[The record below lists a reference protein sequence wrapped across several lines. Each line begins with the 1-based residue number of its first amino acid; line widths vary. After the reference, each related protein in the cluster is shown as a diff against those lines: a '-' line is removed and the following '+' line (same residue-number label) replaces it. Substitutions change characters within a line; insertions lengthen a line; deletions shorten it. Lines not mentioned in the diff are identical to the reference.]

1 MKIHS
6 NIPKL
11 QQGGA
16 ALPFVSWTPVPD
28 TPYSAA
34 TSSSVSQ
41 EKKKEALKVEDVIP
55 KEMIEALKQKGLPSD
70 MTVFTESIMSLFND
84 PVYKIT
90 GQLNPA
96 TLSTRYLSIVN
107 KMNNIAFN
115 KELYDKSIDRLQQ
128 NGGLYDIAVSNT
140 GRMIVQNLE
149 DGQITQVSPDEYYK
163 KLGSYKAIS
172 NGDLAHIR
180 AYNPSMAFSSD
191 VFFVLNN
198 GMGQETLQKYI
209 NSAISNLGST
219 SNNIEGYT
227 KVQKDRIQNGLSE
240 LVNNDIVAAA
250 IVQDGV
256 YKLTHEQQSNVEQA
270 QEALKYLYTSLPM
283 AAKNYLRAKA
293 AEQGIDPDEAAEKI
307 LVPFISSKFNSSR
320 TIKFDYDKQA
330 SDASGSDKSLT
341 PITQIQEGYMG
352 WNSGAKRNFVFNP
365 GSGYQFSTDVTHLD
379 ALKTLDQKGVV
390 KSGRLDEI
398 LSNST
403 LAAGDKNSIY
413 FGSKKVNQEDL
424 AKIIYKDDGGLNF
437 ARLPYVYGEDGSIM
451 PDFDAITKIE
461 EIEGT
466 VDPNITPQQKREL
479 YKKAGIENWY
489 GIAEHPEQFEKAG
502 RTAMF
507 MIVNAMAINAENSNF
522 ENPYVEK
529 KDSNYDYYLKYINR
543 VINENTDKDG
553 KIDLNDGWFS
563 WSRDGIYSGTLY
575 IAANNNPMSPQ
586 SIVGEVYT
594 NKSDN
599 YRDNIVKIGNNTIK
613 SSLTLP
619 NE

>member
-34 TSSSVSQ
+34 TLSSVSQ
-41 EKKKEALKVEDVIP
+41 EKKKEALKVEDIIP

-84 PVYKIT
+84 PVYKMT

-128 NGGLYDIAVSNT
+128 NGGLYDVAVSNT
-140 GRMIVQNLE
+140 GRMVVQDLE
-149 DGQITQVSPDEYYK
+149 TGQITQVSPDEYYK

-209 NSAISNLGST
+209 NNAISNLGST

-307 LVPFISSKFNSSR
+307 LVPFISSKFNSTR

-330 SDASGSDKSLT
+330 SDASGLGGDSDKNT
-341 PITQIQEGYMG
+341 IKIDQQDQIYEGVRS
-352 WNSGAKRNFVFNP
+352 SGSSQNIILNTGSNYEFKLP
-365 GSGYQFSTDVTHLD
+365 GIHIN
-379 ALKTLDQKGVV
+379 ALKTLNQE
-390 KSGRLDEI
+390 EI
-398 LSNST
+398 TGSERMDKVLQNST
-403 LAAGDKNSIY
+403 LSAGNQGNMWFGGKKLSPKDTNKLIYDPEAGLNAAYVPI
-413 FGSKKVNQEDL
+413 
-424 AKIIYKDDGGLNF
+424 KDDG
-437 ARLPYVYGEDGSIM
+437 S
-451 PDFDAITKIE
+451 PDFDALEAITKVQDEIKRNPNMSEQEKRQKFKDKDIE
-461 EIEGT
+461 QYY
-466 VDPNITPQQKREL
+466 DL
-479 YKKAGIENWY
+479 YKD
-489 GIAEHPEQFEKAG
+489 EKSLYNSNKVKLFY
-502 RTAMF
+502 M
-507 MIVNAMAINAENSNF
+507 VNAIGISDDF
-522 ENPYVEK
+522 DNPYVVDQSDDYDSYFDYMNRIINSDTK
-529 KDSNYDYYLKYINR
+529 KGSE
-543 VINENTDKDG
+543 V
-553 KIDLNDGWFS
+553 DLNGTWF
-563 WSRDGIYSGTLY
+563 L
-575 IAANNNPMSPQ
+575 
-586 SIVGEVYT
+586 SIG
-594 NKSDN
+594 NFG
-599 YRDNIVKIGNNTIK
+599 RDNIYKGTFYIEAPNAMEAKATTGSIYVPKSDSYASNFIGRREIKTSGIGN
-613 SSLTLP
+613 
-619 NE
+619 E

>member
-70 MTVFTESIMSLFND
+70 MSVFTESIMSLFND
-84 PVYKIT
+84 PIYKIT
-90 GQLNPA
+90 GQLNPS
-96 TLSTRYLSIVN
+96 TLSTRYLSIIN
-107 KMNNIAFN
+107 KINNIAFN

-128 NGGLYDIAVSNT
+128 NGGLYDVAVSNT
-140 GRMIVQNLE
+140 GRMVVQDLE
-149 DGQITQVSPDEYYK
+149 TGQITQVSPDEYYK

-293 AEQGIDPDEAAEKI
+293 AEQGINPDEAAEKI
-307 LVPFISSKFNSSR
+307 LVPFISSKFNSTR

-330 SDASGSDKSLT
+330 SDASSSGGSDKNT
-341 PITQIQEGYMG
+341 IKIDQQDQIYEGVRS
-352 WNSGAKRNFVFNP
+352 SGSSQNIILNTGSNYEFKLP
-365 GSGYQFSTDVTHLD
+365 GIHIN
-379 ALKTLDQKGVV
+379 ALKTLNQE
-390 KSGRLDEI
+390 EI
-398 LSNST
+398 TGSERMDKVLQNST
-403 LAAGDKNSIY
+403 LSAGNQGNMWFGGKKLSPKDTNKLIYDPEAGLNAAYVPI
-413 FGSKKVNQEDL
+413 
-424 AKIIYKDDGGLNF
+424 KDDG
-437 ARLPYVYGEDGSIM
+437 S
-451 PDFDAITKIE
+451 PDFDALETITKVQDEIKRNPNMSEQEKRQKFKDNDIE
-461 EIEGT
+461 QYY
-466 VDPNITPQQKREL
+466 DL
-479 YKKAGIENWY
+479 YKD
-489 GIAEHPEQFEKAG
+489 EKSLYNSNKVKLFY
-502 RTAMF
+502 M
-507 MIVNAMAINAENSNF
+507 VNAIGISDDF
-522 ENPYVEK
+522 DNPYVVDQSDDYDSYFDYMNRIINSDTK
-529 KDSNYDYYLKYINR
+529 KGSE
-543 VINENTDKDG
+543 V
-553 KIDLNDGWFS
+553 DLNGTWF
-563 WSRDGIYSGTLY
+563 L
-575 IAANNNPMSPQ
+575 
-586 SIVGEVYT
+586 SIG
-594 NKSDN
+594 NFG
-599 YRDNIVKIGNNTIK
+599 RDNIYKGTFYIEAPNAMEAKATTGSIYVPKSDSYASNFIGRREIKTSGIGN
-613 SSLTLP
+613 
-619 NE
+619 E